1 MARASIKTLLPVD
14 SFAKILGVHP
24 LHFNG
29 VYAQDLAPATT
40 CGQPLAQY
48 AWQSSNAV
56 SREDIAQ
63 AIADAEDR
71 IAQYTRFKLA
81 PDFVIDERRSWPRS
95 PVPELYASR
104 MWNARQQN
112 SAVKTEWAHVISGG
126 VRGSTV
132 VQTGAGVVYTDTD
145 GDGYK
150 ETATIAVNT
159 TITDPSEIRLFYP
172 GESGAIEWEI
182 RPIKVT
188 FANGVATIRARREQF
203 VNPGLIEG
211 FSARGVDGMDDP
223 SFLATVDVYRVF
235 HDPSQQIQFLWESQP
250 SMCGCGSL
258 SCTTCYLMAQFGCML
273 VRDYRTG
280 MVTASSATWNSA
292 TQVFESSPLSV
303 GRAPDKVRM
312 WYRAGYR
319 DQTQARPMLDMK
331 PAWARAVTYFATALL
346 NRPMC
351 SCQNLQAQMEYWQ
364 DDMSK
369 IQVSQSTSEN
379 FQVDRSL
386 LSNPFGMSRGAIHA
400 WRTFQREA
408 IGEAALI

>member
-1 MARASIKTLLPVD
+1 MARADTRTLLPID
-14 SFAKILGVHP
+14 TFAKILGVHP

-29 VYAQDLAPATT
+29 VYVQDLAPAST
-40 CGQPLAQY
+40 CGQPLAQF
-48 AWQSSNAV
+48 AWQTANAV
-56 SREDIAQ
+56 SREDIAN

-81 PDFVIDERRSWPRS
+81 PTFVVDERRAWPRS
-95 PVPELYASR
+95 VVPELYGSTL
-104 MWNARQQN
+104 WNARQQN
-112 SAVKTEWAHVISGG
+112 AAMKTEWAHVIAGG
-126 VRGSTV
+126 IQGQSLVSA
-132 VQTGAGVVYTDTD
+132 GAGVVYTDTD
-145 GDGYK
+145 TDSYA

-159 TITDPSEIRLFYP
+159 TVVEPSELHVYYP
-172 GESGAIEWEI
+172 GESGASEWEI

-188 FANGVATIRARREQF
+188 IANGVATIRARREQF

-211 FSARGVDGMDDP
+211 FSGRAIDGLDNA

-235 HDPSQQIQFLWESQP
+235 HDPSQQIQFLWENQP
-250 SMCGCGSL
+250 SMCGCNVL
-258 SCTTCYLMAQFGCML
+258 SCTTCYLSAQFGCMN

-280 MVTASSATWNSA
+280 MVSASSATWNTT
-292 TQVFESSPLSV
+292 TQAFESSVLSMN
-303 GRAPDKVRM
+303 RAPDKVRM

-319 DQTQARPMLDMK
+319 DQLQPRPMLDMK

-351 SCQNLQAQMEYWQ
+351 SCPNLEAQMQYWQ

-369 IQVSQSTSEN
+369 IQLGQTSSEN
-379 FQVDRSL
+379 FQVDRAML
-386 LSNPFGMSRGAIHA
+386 GNPFGMTRGAIHA

-408 IGEAALI
+408 VGEAALL